1 MPELET
7 TPNPNPSA
15 PSLCEECGLNPWKYR
30 CPGCS
35 IRTCALPCVKA
46 HKQRTSCTGKRSRA
60 EPIPISQF
68 NDDLLLSDYKFLE
81 EGKRVADSA
90 RRTISGLVGNIG
102 FHLPTRLKILR
113 NAARRRR
120 TQVLFLSQKMAKSE
134 RNRSRY
140 DIRKNTIFWTIEWR
154 FNGTDVSLIDHGA
167 DEYTNLHSLLEK
179 HLKPSPWNH
188 PLKPYCDI
196 PPEDL
201 KIFIQKTPKGSKS
214 PFRMLSVKAPFG
226 QQMANIVLVEH
237 PIIHVYLP
245 SHNYDF
251 DIDNDLELLSH
262 SKTDD
267 PPGSSDGI
275 PNSKSLYFREEQIE
289 EGELS
294 SFTKVTDLMDHS
306 RSRQS
311 DKFHHKKNAAVN
323 EKTSDQF
330 YALMSKPDTI
340 DLKSASGEGC
350 NASVIKDRNTD
361 SNSGA
366 NHTRLSND
374 VKFEFEQEL
383 KDAYSDLVG
392 EINPDDFLCF
402 DGVYS
407 DEYELEEQRANLL
420 ILDGRFLGEDQ
431 LEEGEIPDRDP

>member
-1 MPELET
+1 
-7 TPNPNPSA
+7 
-15 PSLCEECGLNPWKYR
+15 
-30 CPGCS
+30 
-35 IRTCALPCVKA
+35 
-46 HKQRTSCTGKRSRA
+46 
-60 EPIPISQF
+60 
-68 NDDLLLSDYKFLE
+68 
-81 EGKRVADSA
+81 
-90 RRTISGLVGNIG
+90 
-102 FHLPTRLKILR
+102 
-113 NAARRRR
+113 
-120 TQVLFLSQKMAKSE
+120 
-134 RNRSRY
+134 
-140 DIRKNTIFWTIEWR
+140 
-154 FNGTDVSLIDHGA
+154 
-167 DEYTNLHSLLEK
+167 
-179 HLKPSPWNH
+179 
-188 PLKPYCDI
+188 
-196 PPEDL
+196 
-201 KIFIQKTPKGSKS
+201 
-214 PFRMLSVKAPFG
+214 MLSIKAPLG
-226 QQMANIVLVEH
+226 RQMANIVLVEH

-251 DIDNDLELLSH
+251 DIDNDIELLSN

-306 RSRQS
+306 RSIQS
-311 DKFHHKKNAAVN
+311 DKFHQKKNAAVN

-330 YALMSKPDTI
+330 YALMSRPDSI

-350 NASVIKDRNTD
+350 KASVIKDRNTD

-366 NHTRLSND
+366 NHMRLSND

-407 DEYELEEQRANLL
+407 DEYELEEERANLL

-431 LEEGEIPDRDP
+431 LEEGEIPGY

>member
-1 MPELET
+1 
-7 TPNPNPSA
+7 
-15 PSLCEECGLNPWKYR
+15 
-30 CPGCS
+30 
-35 IRTCALPCVKA
+35 
-46 HKQRTSCTGKRSRA
+46 
-60 EPIPISQF
+60 
-68 NDDLLLSDYKFLE
+68 
-81 EGKRVADSA
+81 
-90 RRTISGLVGNIG
+90 
-102 FHLPTRLKILR
+102 
-113 NAARRRR
+113 
-120 TQVLFLSQKMAKSE
+120 
-134 RNRSRY
+134 
-140 DIRKNTIFWTIEWR
+140 
-154 FNGTDVSLIDHGA
+154 
-167 DEYTNLHSLLEK
+167 
-179 HLKPSPWNH
+179 
-188 PLKPYCDI
+188 
-196 PPEDL
+196 
-201 KIFIQKTPKGSKS
+201 
-214 PFRMLSVKAPFG
+214 MLSVKAPFG

-311 DKFHHKKNAAVN
+311 DKFQHKKNAAVN

-407 DEYELEEQRANLL
+407 DEYELDEQRANLL

-431 LEEGEIPDRDP
+431 LEEGEIPGY